1 MGDPT
6 PPLIK
11 VVLAAMKRIQ
21 DMKELEHI
29 IVHVVGTWTG
39 HRVSPFWVKANYAWE
54 YGGLIDSFYA
64 TLEKIDLSTAKKHL
78 PQILIS
84 SRD

>member
-29 IVHVVGTWTG
+29 IVHVVGT
-39 HRVSPFWVKANYAWE
+39 
-54 YGGLIDSFYA
+54 
-64 TLEKIDLSTAKKHL
+64 
-78 PQILIS
+78 
-84 SRD
+84 